1 MRIVLCPG
9 HYPNRPGAK
18 NKKFDILEHNAA
30 VKVIAHLEEVLLSKG
45 DDVIMITGT
54 LSQKIK
60 KINSEHQ
67 KKKIDIAL
75 DVHFNADPEED
86 DTNDNI
92 GYGSEVIYCP
102 GSTLR
107 HKQAAEM
114 SDTIAHFL
122 GSYDRGAK
130 EGWYW
135 GSGVI
140 NGKPTKK
147 DAFVSRTACAAFIPE
162 PGFIDNNRFCEM
174 YLLDDTGYYA
184 IASAIANAIKGLK

>member
-1 MRIVLCPG
+1 MRIAICAG

-18 NKKFDILEHNAA
+18 NKKFNIVEHDVAF
-30 VKVIAHLEEVLLSKG
+30 KVVEHLEEILSSNG
-45 DDVIMITGT
+45 DDVIVISGT

-60 KINSEHQ
+60 KINEEHK

-86 DTNDNI
+86 DTDDNV
-92 GYGSEVIYCP
+92 GYGCEVIYCP
-102 GSTLR
+102 GNSKR
-107 HKQAAEM
+107 QKQAAEM
-114 SDTIAHFL
+114 SDIIAHFL
-122 GSYDRGAK
+122 GSRDRGAK

-174 YLLDDTGYYA
+174 YLLDDTGHYA
-184 IASAIANAIKGLK
+184 IAAAIANAIKGLK